1 MLCAT
6 IGATSAVMAVKL
18 NFILLESVPD
28 SLLLVFKVVFLLCC
42 ENAVVI
48 QNM

>member
-6 IGATSAVMAVKL
+6 IGATSAMMAVKV
-18 NFILLESVPD
+18 NFILLESVPEG
-28 SLLLVFKVVFLLCC
+28 LLFVFKVMFLLCC